1 MEDLENW
8 LRNLLK
14 QKEQDDT
21 TWFLN
26 RPSIRLL
33 KEREMRELACPPW
46 K

>member
-21 TWFLN
+21 AWFLN

-33 KEREMRELACPPW
+33 KEREMGELA
-46 K
+46 